1 MKPTDPTP
9 EEYTNWIRE
18 TLMNKLQVYYPND
31 VAKFML
37 TELRDN
43 STTELNKLYFNE
55 CLTELKKL

>member
-1 MKPTDPTP
+1 M
-9 EEYTNWIRE
+9 EVIEGF
-18 TLMNKLQVYYPND
+18 D
-31 VAKFML
+31 VIYDLSAANFIL